1 MGSSRGRSK
10 TRLAPKNSSTQPPF
24 SSFNLQHTNPSTQAA
39 RDVLRKPL
47 SPPISRLRRAQ
58 QALIGKRRRV
68 KNRNNKVRVS
78 FQRSSTSSGLRSSRT
93 RSSIHAS
100 SRPKRPGVRL
110 HPTQW
115 LPLGTPRR
123 RDAGPLPP
131 LERRFGRVEAA
142 KADVEGGTDSKL
154 AYEVMRPTE
163 EAVEPS
169 YPLKQVAEEPEFKC
183 KLAIVRVL
191 CAQQSKLFAVPT
203 PPKDAKNHARF
214 VSRDENHVENI
225 KIPTNQSKRYGSYIV
240 RAPPSSNRVVPQSND
255 RGFSGFSGVRLPSEN
270 RSQIIPQ
277 DSILEPS
284 VENSLHRNLSQQNRL
299 SCIVTP
305 GKDKSRQ
312 VSATPPSENRQRRTL
327 SRFTKELERYCV
339 AASTNGRAPLPPST
353 PTVSESPT
361 TLDTVTE
368 LLPYHKQFKVAGLAV
383 TSREQMPQISESVHP
398 QLPERHIGRVKGLNV
413 SAVQID
419 GSSVTPSEQASAAPE
434 PAARAISDQQKTGS
448 SITRPTTQATQPQPT
463 PITKPLLPW
472 LLKQNPPLAST
483 VHGGRKL
490 SKDLIHPS
498 PATLAEPFL
507 TPSGVIDSYFDSL
520 QPSGLQDD
528 VPTGRS
534 SSSSAVSGTVS
545 LTNKPLPKQPSVTQH
560 PIPTR
565 SERRHMENTATWPTA
580 GVLIHDHSPPPP
592 SRGKLPGDLP
602 APVNDSISGCSWS
615 PMNENSANVPITNPP
630 VPPKGTINKRNTSAE
645 ADKKPETPPK
655 DEAPNEA
662 EDLQGHSHHT
672 SHSLYNKWMKATGL
686 RRRASAKPLLMPTT
700 IREESETPARDPERF
715 ERSAMGQ
722 TDTPPQISVD
732 LPLPAQSSSSF
743 ERALDAVISK
753 LDAMEERRCYERKM
767 DLRAAR
773 QALNKSEFPVQASK
787 MVTLKP
793 SVSVPESPP
802 SEASLETIPSPEVA
816 IEYSDSGINDRD
828 ILLGLKMAICAAC
841 DENLDAWICN
851 KTGLRLRRFLAD
863 LKAFDSISQDRKQ
876 AQQLPLSRR
885 IRRNGEGKQ
894 RPQGQQRRKG
904 TSKNWTPCFGGDGQG
919 SLASIG
925 KEVPRNLVAE

>member
-10 TRLAPKNSSTQPPF
+10 TRLASKKSSTQPPS
-24 SSFNLQHTNPSTQAA
+24 SSFNLQHTNLSTQAA

-93 RSSIHAS
+93 RSSIHAP

-131 LERRFGRVEAA
+131 LERRFGQVEVA
-142 KADVEGGTDSKL
+142 KADVKGDTDSKL

-163 EAVEPS
+163 EGVEPS
-169 YPLKQVAEEPEFKC
+169 YPLKQVAEEAEFKC
-183 KLAIVRVL
+183 KLAISRVSY
-191 CAQQSKLFAVPT
+191 AQQSELFAVPT
-203 PPKDAKNHARF
+203 PPKNGKNHARF
-214 VSRDENHVENI
+214 VSLDEDHVENI

-240 RAPPSSNRVVPQSND
+240 RAPPTSNRVGSQSNN
-255 RGFSGFSGVRLPSEN
+255 GALSGVLLQREN
-270 RSQIIPQ
+270 KSKIVPQ
-277 DSILEPS
+277 DSILDPS

-312 VSATPPSENRQRRTL
+312 VSATPPSDNRQRRTL

-398 QLPERHIGRVKGLNV
+398 QLPERHIGRVKGINV

-434 PAARAISDQQKTGS
+434 QAARVVSDKQKTGS
-448 SITRPTTQATQPQPT
+448 SVTRPTTQATQPQPT
-463 PITKPLLPW
+463 PISKPLLPW

-483 VHGGRKL
+483 VHSGRKL
-490 SKDLIHPS
+490 SKEIIHPS
-498 PATLAEPFL
+498 PATIAEPLL

-520 QPSGLQDD
+520 HPSALQDD
-528 VPTGRS
+528 LPTGRS

-545 LTNKPLPKQPSVTQH
+545 HANKPLPKQPPVTHH

-580 GVLIHDHSPPPP
+580 GVLIHDHSPPPL

-615 PMNENSANVPITNPP
+615 PMNDNLARVLDTNPP
-630 VPPKGTINKRNTSAE
+630 VPPKGTMNNRNATAE
-645 ADKKPETPPK
+645 AEKSPDTPPK
-655 DEAPNEA
+655 DEVPNEA
-662 EDLQGHSHHT
+662 EGLQGHSHHT

-700 IREESETPARDPERF
+700 IREESETPAKDSKRLDRP
-715 ERSAMGQ
+715 AMGQ
-722 TDTPPQISVD
+722 NDALPQISVD
-732 LPLPAQSSSSF
+732 LPLPVQSSSSF

-773 QALNKSEFPVQASK
+773 QALNKSEFPVQEASK
-787 MVTLKP
+787 LVTLKP
-793 SVSVPESPP
+793 TVSVSESPR
-802 SEASLETIPSPEVA
+802 SQASLETIPSPEVA

-876 AQQLPLSRR
+876 AQQLPMSRR

-904 TSKNWTPCFGGDGQG
+904 TPKNWTPCFGGDGQG

-925 KEVPRNLVAE
+925 KDMPRDLIAR

>member
-10 TRLAPKNSSTQPPF
+10 TRLASKNSSTQPPS
-24 SSFNLQHTNPSTQAA
+24 SSFNLQHTNLSTQAA

-93 RSSIHAS
+93 RSSIHAP

-131 LERRFGRVEAA
+131 LERRFGQVEVA
-142 KADVEGGTDSKL
+142 KADVKGDTDSKL

-163 EAVEPS
+163 EGVEPS
-169 YPLKQVAEEPEFKC
+169 YPLKQVAEEAEFKC
-183 KLAIVRVL
+183 KLAISRVSY
-191 CAQQSKLFAVPT
+191 AQQSELFAVPT
-203 PPKDAKNHARF
+203 PPKNGKNHARF
-214 VSRDENHVENI
+214 VSLDEDHVENI

-240 RAPPSSNRVVPQSND
+240 RAPPTSNRVGPQSNN
-255 RGFSGFSGVRLPSEN
+255 GALSGVLLQREN
-270 RSQIIPQ
+270 KSKIVPQ
-277 DSILEPS
+277 DSILDPS

-312 VSATPPSENRQRRTL
+312 VSATPPSDNRQRRTL

-398 QLPERHIGRVKGLNV
+398 QLPERHIGRVKGINV

-419 GSSVTPSEQASAAPE
+419 GSSVTPSEQASAAPGQ
-434 PAARAISDQQKTGS
+434 AARVVSDKQKTGS
-448 SITRPTTQATQPQPT
+448 SVTRPTTQATQPQPT
-463 PITKPLLPW
+463 PISKPLLPW

-483 VHGGRKL
+483 VHSGRKL

-498 PATLAEPFL
+498 PATIAEPLL

-520 QPSGLQDD
+520 HPSALQDD
-528 VPTGRS
+528 LPTGRS

-545 LTNKPLPKQPSVTQH
+545 HANKPLPKQPPVTHH

-580 GVLIHDHSPPPP
+580 GVLIHDHSPPPL

-615 PMNENSANVPITNPP
+615 PMNDNLARVLDTNPP
-630 VPPKGTINKRNTSAE
+630 VPLKGTMNNRNATAE
-645 ADKKPETPPK
+645 AEKRPDTPPK
-655 DEAPNEA
+655 DEVPNEA
-662 EDLQGHSHHT
+662 EGLQGHSHHT

-700 IREESETPARDPERF
+700 IREESETPAKDSKRLDRP
-715 ERSAMGQ
+715 AMGQ
-722 TDTPPQISVD
+722 NDALPQISVD
-732 LPLPAQSSSSF
+732 LPLPVQSSSSF

-773 QALNKSEFPVQASK
+773 QALNKSEFPVQEASK
-787 MVTLKP
+787 LVTLKP
-793 SVSVPESPP
+793 TVSVSESPR
-802 SEASLETIPSPEVA
+802 SQASLETIPSPEVA

-876 AQQLPLSRR
+876 AQQLPMSRR

-904 TSKNWTPCFGGDGQG
+904 TPKNWTPCFGGDGQG

-925 KEVPRNLVAE
+925 KDMPRDLIAR

>member
-10 TRLAPKNSSTQPPF
+10 PRLAPKNSSTQPPS

-93 RSSIHAS
+93 RSSLHAS

-142 KADVEGGTDSKL
+142 KADVEDDINSKL
-154 AYEVMRPTE
+154 TYEVMRPTE
-163 EAVEPS
+163 EGVEPS
-169 YPLKQVAEEPEFKC
+169 CPLKQVAEEPEFKC
-183 KLAIVRVL
+183 KLAILKVL
-191 CAQQSKLFAVPT
+191 CAQSSEFFAVPT
-203 PPKDAKNHARF
+203 PPKDGKTHARF
-214 VSRDENHVENI
+214 VSLDEDHVENI
-225 KIPTNQSKRYGSYIV
+225 KIPTKQSKRYGSYIV
-240 RAPPSSNRVVPQSND
+240 RAPPTSTRAGPQSND
-255 RGFSGFSGVRLPSEN
+255 RGFSGARLQSEN
-270 RSQIIPQ
+270 RSQLIPT
-277 DSILEPS
+277 DSILDPS

-305 GKDKSRQ
+305 GKDKSSQ

-339 AASTNGRAPLPPST
+339 AASTNGRAPPPPST

-368 LLPYHKQFKVAGLAV
+368 LLPYHKQFKVAGLAI

-398 QLPERHIGRVKGLNV
+398 QLPERHIGRVKGINV

-419 GSSVTPSEQASAAPE
+419 GSSVTPSEQASAAPK
-434 PAARAISDQQKTGS
+434 PAARAVSDKQKTGS
-448 SITRPTTQATQPQPT
+448 FVTRPTTQATQPQST

-483 VHGGRKL
+483 VHSGREL

-507 TPSGVIDSYFDSL
+507 TPSGVIDLYFDSL
-520 QPSGLQDD
+520 HPSGLQEN

-534 SSSSAVSGTVS
+534 SSSSAVSSTIS
-545 LTNKPLPKQPSVTQH
+545 HTDKPLPKQPPVTHH

-565 SERRHMENTATWPTA
+565 SERRHMDNTAIWPTA
-580 GVLIHDHSPPPP
+580 GVLIYDHSPPSP
-592 SRGKLPGDLP
+592 SRGKVSGDLP

-615 PMNENSANVPITNPP
+615 PMNDNLANVPNTSPP
-630 VPPKGTINKRNTSAE
+630 VPPKGTINNRNTSAE
-645 ADKKPETPPK
+645 ADKKPETPLK

-686 RRRASAKPLLMPTT
+686 RRRVSAKPLLMPTT
-700 IREESETPARDPERF
+700 IREESETPAKDSERL
-715 ERSAMGQ
+715 ERPTIGQ
-722 TDTPPQISVD
+722 NEAPPQISVD

-773 QALNKSEFPVQASK
+773 QALNKSEFPVQAASK

-793 SVSVPESPP
+793 SVSVSESPP
-802 SEASLETIPSPEVA
+802 LEASLEIIPSPEVA

-863 LKAFDSISQDRKQ
+863 LKAFDSISQDREQ
-876 AQQLPLSRR
+876 AQQLPMSRR

-925 KEVPRNLVAE
+925 KEVPRNWVAE